1 LGGRGLASAIR
12 SAAEGAGVTVVVD
25 TPAGAGYPA
34 GTIAAVYWSCVDAL
48 TAATHGSQATVV
60 VSDNEGALTFDISI
74 AGRLDEGRIDRL
86 RDRIEAL
93 DGRLTVDDRPD
104 GGARVQGWL
113 PLSR

>member
-1 LGGRGLASAIR
+1 M
-12 SAAEGAGVTVVVD
+12 
-25 TPAGAGYPA
+25 
-34 GTIAAVYWSCVDAL
+34 
-48 TAATHGSQATVV
+48 
-60 VSDNEGALTFDISI
+60 VSDKDGVLSFDISI

-104 GGARVQGWL
+104 GGARVHGWL